1 MSAASAAAAVPVT
14 SAESEPSADWDSR
27 TVDVPGG
34 HVLQGR
40 AWAEHRRAQG
50 WKADFCSFA
59 DGRVALLL
67 THRQPPLPGF
77 VAYAPRGPVAAGD
90 GPEQVALRAAGLA
103 DWVRPL
109 GGTILAVDPELD
121 ASPSYDQALAGFG
134 FRPTEE
140 IQPSRHR
147 LVLRFPP
154 SGTPDAEEQVYQGI
168 SKSSRQRIRA
178 AEAAGLRVEE
188 DPSGTR
194 LADFAGLM
202 DATAERRRF
211 TFQAREGGFLDWWRR
226 VLAAAQA
233 RFFVV
238 AHEGQLVGGL
248 LVYRQ
253 GGHYATAFSA
263 DRAELR
269 ERYPG
274 AMHLLRWHV
283 IREALRAGVPAI
295 DLGGVDLRGA
305 RARPSEG
312 DPGWGMYQ
320 HKASFG
326 AEWVE
331 SAAAHEIVLRPLV
344 YRTGLA
350 LRGLRRLGRRP

>member
-1 MSAASAAAAVPVT
+1 MTVIGAGAPVPV
-14 SAESEPSADWDSR
+14 PSVEGEATPDWDSR
-27 TVDVPGG
+27 AVDAPGG
-34 HVLQGR
+34 HVLQGT
-40 AWAEHRRAQG
+40 AWAEHRRTQD
-50 WKADFCSFA
+50 WTPHFCSFA

-77 VAYAPRGPVAAGD
+77 VAYAPRGPIAAGD
-90 GPEQVALRAAGLA
+90 PAERVALRAAGLA
-103 DWVRPL
+103 AWVRAA

-121 ASPSYDQALAGFG
+121 ATPAYDQALARFG

-154 SGTPDAEEQVYQGI
+154 AGVSEREEQVFQGI
-168 SKSSRQRIRA
+168 SKSSRQRIRS

-188 DPSGTR
+188 DPSGSR
-194 LADFAGLM
+194 LTDFARLM
-202 DATAERRRF
+202 DATAERRHF
-211 TFQAREGGFLDWWRR
+211 TFHAREGGFLDWWRR
-226 VLAAAQA
+226 VLAAGQA

-238 AHEGQLVGGL
+238 GHERELVGGL
-248 LVYRQ
+248 LAYLQ

-269 ERYPG
+269 ERFPG

-283 IREALRAGVPAI
+283 IREALRVGVPAI

-305 RARPSEG
+305 RGRPSEA

-331 SAAAHEIVLRPLV
+331 SAAAHEIVFRPLV

-350 LRGLRRLGRRP
+350 LRGLRRLVRDR

>member
-1 MSAASAAAAVPVT
+1 MSAGIAAGPVPVT
-14 SAESEPSADWDSR
+14 AVESEAPADWDAR
-27 TVDVPGG
+27 TVEVPGG

-40 AWAEHRRAQG
+40 AWADHRRAQG
-50 WKADFCSFA
+50 WKTDFCSFA
-59 DGRVALLL
+59 DGRAALLL

-77 VAYAPRGPVAAGD
+77 VAYAPRGPVAVGD
-90 GPEQVALRAAGLA
+90 AAERVALRAAGLA
-103 DWVRPL
+103 DWVRAA

-121 ASPSYDQALAGFG
+121 ASPVYDETLARSG

-154 SGTPDAEEQVYQGI
+154 AGLLDAEEQVYQGI
-168 SKSSRQRIRA
+168 SKSSRQRIRS

-188 DPSGTR
+188 DASGGR

-202 DATAERRRF
+202 ERTAERRHF
-211 TFQAREGGFLDWWRR
+211 TFHAREGGFLDWWRR
-226 VLAAAQA
+226 VLAAGQA
-233 RFFVV
+233 RFFTI

-248 LVYRQ
+248 LAYKQ

-269 ERYPG
+269 ERFPG

-283 IREALRAGVPAI
+283 IREARRAGVPAI
-295 DLGGVDLRGA
+295 DLGGVDLRGS
-305 RARPSEG
+305 RDRPSEG

-326 AEWVE
+326 AQWVE
-331 SAAAHEIVLRPLV
+331 SVAAHEIVFRPFV

-350 LRGLRRLGRRP
+350 LRALRRRGRGR